1 MLHPFLH
8 EAWGCIVMF
17 AQAAFGCPSSYA
29 GKQSANETRSG
40 GMPGDTGE
48 VGHILVVDDDP
59 MVRQTIT
66 NYLEEHNVP
75 VASVSCR
82 QDLSRHLEK
91 AHPSLILLDLRL
103 GHEDGLD
110 ILKEIRSH
118 SDVPIII
125 MTGHSREEED
135 RVVGLELGADDYLAK
150 PFSLRELL
158 ARVRAVLRRHERGR
172 AARARDPERGGDR
185 FNGWA
190 LERRTRRLVNPD
202 GAPVSLTKSEYAL
215 LLAFLN
221 APQRPLTREM
231 LLQATRVREDIFD
244 RSIDVQ
250 VLRLRRKL
258 EIDPNA
264 PRVIETERGVGYIF
278 TAIVKPF

>member
-1 MLHPFLH
+1 
-8 EAWGCIVMF
+8 
-17 AQAAFGCPSSYA
+17 
-29 GKQSANETRSG
+29 
-40 GMPGDTGE
+40 MPGDTGE
-48 VGHILVVDDDP
+48 VGHILVVDDDA

-66 NYLEEHNVP
+66 NYLEEQNVP
-75 VASVSCR
+75 AASVSCR

-103 GHEDGLD
+103 GQEDGLD
-110 ILKEIRSH
+110 VLKEIRSH

-125 MTGHSREEED
+125 MTGHSREEVD

-172 AARARDPERGGDR
+172 ATRARDSERGGYR
-185 FNGWA
+185 FNGWS
-190 LERRTRRLVNPD
+190 LERRTRRLVNPN

-215 LLAFLN
+215 LLAFLK

-258 EIDPNA
+258 EIDPNVL
-264 PRVIETERGVGYIF
+264 RVIETERGVGYIF
-278 TAIVKPF
+278 TARVEPF

>member
-1 MLHPFLH
+1 MS
-8 EAWGCIVMF
+8 V
-17 AQAAFGCPSSYA
+17 
-29 GKQSANETRSG
+29 ET
-40 GMPGDTGE
+40 DK
-48 VGHILVVDDDP
+48 VGHILVVDDDA

-66 NYLEEHNVP
+66 NYLEQQSVP
-75 VASVSCR
+75 AASVSSR
-82 QDLSRHLEK
+82 RDLSRHLEK
-91 AHPSLILLDLRL
+91 ANPSLILLDLRL
-103 GHEDGLD
+103 GKEDGLD
-110 ILKEIRSH
+110 VLKEIRSH

-125 MTGHSREEED
+125 ITGHSREEVD
-135 RVVGLELGADDYLAK
+135 RVVGLELGADDYLVK

-158 ARVRAVLRRHERGR
+158 ARVRAILRRRERGR
-172 AARARDPERGGDR
+172 AKQARDPERGGYW
-185 FNGWA
+185 FNGWS

-215 LLAFLN
+215 LLAFLK

-244 RSIDVQ
+244 RSIDAQ
-250 VLRLRRKL
+250 VSRLRRKL

-264 PRVIETERGVGYIF
+264 PRVIQTERGVGYIF